1 MRKKVLIIN
10 NSARISGAETSLLT
24 FLHHCHP
31 EKYAVTLLVPP
42 GAELARMAPHCTI
55 KTWNLRRIQKSG
67 NVLRLLAQLA
77 GVAWSTV
84 RLSFFVRREKV
95 DVIYANSN
103 QSQLYACLLNVLVR
117 RKSIWHVRDNP
128 GHAGLARLFA
138 WGSSCIICIS
148 RHVYDQVPASR
159 TVKHLVY
166 NAVDADAWRPAAA
179 GPALPGALGVDPDPL
194 LVGLVGQLIPWKRS
208 HDLVEV
214 AAQVVRAHPRV
225 HFVVIGEDLFGK
237 NGPYTAHLKK
247 AIRDRQMERHFTL
260 TGFRENVIDYVR
272 RLDVLVHL
280 AHDEPFGRV
289 LIEAMA
295 LEKPVVAIR
304 GGGAPEIINDGRTG
318 FLVDRGDLPGFAARL
333 VTLLKDQRLRTRF
346 GKNGRRDVLERFSVR
361 EHVKKI
367 EEIIDTL

>member
-166 NAVDADAWRPAAA
+166 NGPGAPA
-179 GPALPGALGVDPDPL
+179 GPFCD
-194 LVGLVGQLIPWKRS
+194 
-208 HDLVEV
+208 
-214 AAQVVRAHPRV
+214 
-225 HFVVIGEDLFGK
+225 
-237 NGPYTAHLKK
+237 
-247 AIRDRQMERHFTL
+247 
-260 TGFRENVIDYVR
+260 
-272 RLDVLVHL
+272 
-280 AHDEPFGRV
+280 
-289 LIEAMA
+289 
-295 LEKPVVAIR
+295 
-304 GGGAPEIINDGRTG
+304 
-318 FLVDRGDLPGFAARL
+318 DRGR
-333 VTLLKDQRLRTRF
+333 
-346 GKNGRRDVLERFSVR
+346 SVR
-361 EHVKKI
+361 EKRPVHRPPEKSDPGPADGAALYPDGIPGKR
-367 EEIIDTL
+367 D